1 MKRLAW
7 LLIPLMI
14 SGCAE
19 KTKPADPLLD
29 SPLGQ
34 RITCQ
39 AIRPLQAK
47 DSLSTIPF
55 NCQTLQV
62 SASLNELRD
71 AGWRLENIDIG
82 NDILVENVH
91 SNEISIT
98 VRKVY

>member
-7 LLIPLMI
+7 LLVPLMI
-14 SGCAE
+14 AGCAE
-19 KTKPADPLLD
+19 KPADPLFD
-29 SPLGQ
+29 SPLGH

-39 AIRPLQAK
+39 AVRPLQAK
-47 DSLSTIPF
+47 DALSMVPF

-71 AGWRLENIDIG
+71 AGWRLESIDIG

-91 SNEISIT
+91 SNEVSIT